1 MKQTILLIT
10 LLMLF
15 ATSVFAQ
22 IPQTMSYQGL
32 LTDAAGNP
40 VADGPV
46 DLTFKLYD
54 AATDGTLLWEET
66 QQVDVAKGL
75 FNVILGSSNPLNLP
89 FDKPYW
95 LGITIRTDAELKP
108 RTA

>member
-1 MKQTILLIT
+1 MKHKTHLIP

-32 LTDAAGNP
+32 LTDTAGNP

-54 AATDGTLLWEET
+54 AATDGTLLWE
-66 QQVDVAKGL
+66 L
-75 FNVILGSSNPLNLP
+75 
-89 FDKPYW
+89 
-95 LGITIRTDAELKP
+95 
-108 RTA
+108 